1 MYSECLG
8 NGGKV
13 AGLFFVDLAMG
24 KGWKWPSIRRCNGWG
39 ANEKK
44 PNGLVYVLPFLN
56 GFCREAWIY
65 YMIFTIP
72 SIPQKV
78 SRVRSSLGL

>member
-1 MYSECLG
+1 MVVKLQACFLLILRWGKAGSGHQYAG
-8 NGGKV
+8 ATGGGQMK
-13 AGLFFVDLAMG
+13 
-24 KGWKWPSIRRCNGWG
+24 
-39 ANEKK
+39 KK